1 MELNEQENQK
11 YIYVFMDK
19 HKSEYIYLYV
29 IWTKPEFSS
38 WNENI
43 KTSKFLTQAG
53 NTGLQTVQ
61 SSNFN
66 LGLSHIHCKWTKLAK
81 FKNMSESWPYLFVK
95 LN

>member
-61 SSNFN
+61 SII
-66 LGLSHIHCKWTKLAK
+66 LIWG
-81 FKNMSESWPYLFVK
+81 YLTFTVSGQ
-95 LN
+95 N

>member
-19 HKSEYIYLYV
+19 HKSENIYLYV

-61 SSNFN
+61 SII
-66 LGLSHIHCKWTKLAK
+66 LIWG
-81 FKNMSESWPYLFVK
+81 YLTFTVSGQ
-95 LN
+95 N